1 MPFPTG
7 DLSRMQAAQQLHMPD
22 TCHRLTYSRTFN
34 DYGEPVEAW
43 TEDVTDIPCG
53 IDQRP
58 GSESNN
64 PTDVAVTYDATVR
77 LPISQADTWDVKDR
91 LLLTQRF
98 GSAVTNIT
106 YWIASPVQR
115 GPSGIRLLLKKVVL

>member
-7 DLSRMQAAQQLHMPD
+7 DLTRMQAAQQLHMHD
-22 TCHRLTYSRTFN
+22 VCHRLVYTRTYD
-34 DYGEPVEAW
+34 DYGAPVEVW
-43 TEDVTDIPCG
+43 TENTTDIPCG
-53 IDQRP
+53 LDSRP
-58 GSESNN
+58 GSESHN
-64 PTDVAVTYDATVR
+64 PTGVAVIYDATVR
-77 LPISQADTWDVKDR
+77 LPISQADVWDVKDR